1 MIRPA
6 TGADLPALYA
16 LQSQLDRPS
25 PELLERCVEGVGIVL
40 VSTADG
46 RPVGYLL
53 AIDGPNAIHAAEL
66 TVEPDHRR
74 EGRASTLL
82 DRLLSRATR
91 TNRNRVT
98 LAVHPENEAARRCY
112 RDLGFEV
119 EERRAEFYG
128 DEPAL
133 LMAWTP

>member
-6 TGADLPALYA
+6 TEADLPALYA
-16 LQSQLDRPS
+16 LQSQLNRPS
-25 PELLERCVEGVGIVL
+25 PELLERSVDGIGIVL

-66 TVEPDHRR
+66 AVDPEYRR
-74 EGRASTLL
+74 EGRASALL
-82 DRLLSRATR
+82 DRILSRATR
-91 TNRNRVT
+91 TNHDRVT

-119 EERRAEFYG
+119 EERKDEFYG

-133 LMAWTP
+133 VLAWTP